1 MFSKDWTDF
10 IRENVSKEGAS
21 FIAKFKIATL
31 EQSLFSLNQ
40 DRNCEDPAISRANSL
55 IKI

>member
-10 IRENVSKEGAS
+10 IRENVSKETLS
-21 FIAKFKIATL
+21 FIAKFKIAAL